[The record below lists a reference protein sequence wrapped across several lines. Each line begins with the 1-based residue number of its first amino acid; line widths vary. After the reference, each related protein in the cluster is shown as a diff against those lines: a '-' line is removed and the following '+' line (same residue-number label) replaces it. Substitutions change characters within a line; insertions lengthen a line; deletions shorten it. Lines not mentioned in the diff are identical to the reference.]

1 MSATLSMEHL
11 LVDPVTPDESVIR
24 RAASVIL
31 AGGVVAYPT
40 DTLYGLAVD
49 PRNAQAVERLFA
61 AKQRTPDQAIPL
73 IAADLLQVEREVG
86 RLTDLARRL
95 ASRFWPGP
103 LTLVIAASP
112 GISPSIHGGSGSVAV
127 RVPDHGV
134 ARMLAADCGCAIT
147 STSANLS
154 GQRAPRTADEIVQ
167 PLRDRIDALLD
178 AGAAPGGPPSTIVD
192 VTGSA
197 PALVRE
203 GVVPWARVLE
213 CV

>member
-1 MSATLSMEHL
+1 MEHL
-11 LVDPVTPDESVIR
+11 VVDPVAPDQGLIR

-49 PRNAQAVERLFA
+49 PRNTLAVQRLFA
-61 AKQRTPDQAIPL
+61 AKERTAGQAIPL
-73 IAADLLQVEREVG
+73 IAADLLQVEREAG

-95 ASRFWPGP
+95 ASKFWPGP
-103 LTLVIAASP
+103 LTLVIAASA
-112 GISPSIHGGSGSVAV
+112 GISPSVHSGSGMIAV

-134 ARMLAADCGCAIT
+134 ARNLAAQCGCAIT

-154 GQRAPRTADEIVQ
+154 GRRAPRTADEIVQ
-167 PLRDRIDALLD
+167 PLRDRIDVLLD
-178 AGAAPGGPPSTIVD
+178 AGATPGGLPSTIVD
-192 VTGSA
+192 ASGSV
-197 PALVRE
+197 PVLVRE